1 MGLACDADR
10 TFIPKCPTRAVNNYR
25 QSSGGG
31 FPDVTTAPVVH
42 NAQQEIRQ
50 LIIDWVTS
58 HKVIDPLTFASM
70 DWQLVLNG
78 VPVAITT
85 P

>member
-1 MGLACDADR
+1 MGLACDADP
-10 TFIPKCPTRAVNNYR
+10 TFTPKCPTRAVNNYR

-58 HKVIDPLTFASM
+58 HGVVDPTTFAST
-70 DWQLVLNG
+70 DWKLVSNQQPLL
-78 VPVAITT
+78 IT